1 MTLVKKESVEWLDM
15 LLYLCRE
22 HQHSAVESFELNYDD
37 ILDHMEGQGFERSQ
51 VLHAIDWLDNLMG
64 DMSGLALSSDGLR
77 IYTKEEL
84 FHLGASVCNC
94 LIQLENAGILSPS
107 ARERVIQQL
116 LELNCEID
124 AGLVKW
130 VCFLVICTQP
140 ERSDALA
147 KMELFLT
154 EQFLGGVH

>member
-22 HQHSAVESFELNYDD
+22 HQQSALESLDLNYDD
-37 ILDHMEGQGFERSQ
+37 ILNHMEGQGFERSQ
-51 VLHAIDWLDNLMG
+51 VLDAIDWLDSLMG
-64 DMSGLALSSDGLR
+64 DLSRLSLSGDGFR
-77 IYTKEEL
+77 VYTKEES
-84 FHLGASVCNC
+84 FHLGTSVCNC
-94 LIQLENAGILSPS
+94 LIQLENAGILSPN

-130 VCFLVICTQP
+130 VCFLVVCTQP
-140 ERSDALA
+140 ERADALA